1 MRSLFL
7 KIFLWFWLAMTLATL
22 VWIVLTLL
30 ALPPAHR
37 TGVRLTR
44 RGQLPRHLRA
54 SRDILRRD
62 GRTAALEYVKR
73 IEETTETRMY
83 VFDGEGNEVRGRAVP
98 DPVVQLRQ
106 RALEHRGTQFGLGRM
121 YVVAAQGEEG
131 PDGAPYV
138 FVAERRDYQVGQL
151 YPSGR
156 SIALRYAAALAAA
169 GVICYILTRY
179 LAGPLVRLRAAT
191 QRLASGDLSVRM
203 GDVVGRRR
211 DEIGGLARDFD
222 RMAEQ
227 VELVMSNQRNLLR
240 DISHELRSP
249 LTRLNVALELTRKS
263 EGGRTET
270 GLNRIEREAQRLN
283 ELISQLLSLARL
295 ETGIEGIPPEP
306 VDLSALVYEIAADA
320 DFEARQGDCGARV
333 SYCEPCTTTG
343 VMLLLRSAIE
353 NVVRNAVCHTTEG
366 SDVEITLAPDVTGG
380 GSQAVIRVR
389 DHGDGVPPEMLT
401 EIFRPFHRVEGARN
415 RETGGAGLGL
425 AISKRAVQAHGGT
438 ITAANADDGGLIV
451 EIRLPAVSAS
461 GASDAPAPSKA
472 PSVTGGAAS

>member
-7 KIFLWFWLAMTLATL
+7 KIFLWFWLAMTLATT

-30 ALPPAHR
+30 VLPPAHR

-44 RGQLPRHLRA
+44 RGQLPRHVRA

-73 IEETTETRMY
+73 IEDTTETRMY
-83 VFDGEGNEVRGRAVP
+83 VFDGQGNEVRSRVVP
-98 DPVVQLRQ
+98 EPVVQLRQ
-106 RALEHRGTQFGLGRM
+106 RALEHRGTQFGLGRT
-121 YVVAAQGEEG
+121 YLVAAQTEQD

-138 FVAERRDYQVGQL
+138 LVAERSDYEVGQL

-156 SIALRYAAALAAA
+156 SIALRYAAALAVA

-191 QRLASGDLSVRM
+191 QRLASGDLSVRV

-263 EGGRTET
+263 ESARTET
-270 GLNRIEREAQRLN
+270 GLARIERETQRLN
-283 ELISQLLSLARL
+283 ELISQLLSLSRL

-306 VDLSALVYEIAADA
+306 VDLSALVRDIAADA
-320 DFEARQGDCGARV
+320 DFEARQRDRGARV
-333 SYCEPCTTTG
+333 GHCEPCTTTG
-343 VMLLLRSAIE
+343 AMILLRSAIE
-353 NVVRNAVCHTTEG
+353 NVVRNAVHHTADG
-366 SDVEITLAPDVTGG
+366 SNVEITLARDVTGG
-380 GSQAVIRVR
+380 SPQAVIRVR
-389 DHGDGVPPEMLT
+389 DHGDGVPAEMLT

-425 AISKRAVQAHGGT
+425 AISQRAVRAHGGT
-438 ITAANADDGGLIV
+438 ISAANADDGGLMV
-451 EIRLPAVSAS
+451 EIRLPALSDPN
-461 GASDAPAPSKA
+461 GSDAPAPSKA
-472 PSVTGGAAS
+472 SSGADGDAS